1 MAIHG
6 TLDPY
11 ASDDM
16 RRDLPK
22 YTMPNTGMESDT
34 AFNLVKDAL
43 LLDGVARQNLAT

>member
-22 YTMPNTGMESDT
+22 KPLNNSPLF
-34 AFNLVKDAL
+34 AIIAASSIF
-43 LLDGVARQNLAT
+43 